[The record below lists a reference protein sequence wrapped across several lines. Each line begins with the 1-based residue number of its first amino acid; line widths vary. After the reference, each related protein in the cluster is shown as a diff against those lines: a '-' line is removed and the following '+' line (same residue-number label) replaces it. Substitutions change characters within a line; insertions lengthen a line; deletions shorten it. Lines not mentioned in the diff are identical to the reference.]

1 MGPSRKNNRPPYDD
15 AEAAAS
21 RPLRLDEVEAFI
33 LDGGRLFERDKGRVV
48 HLLHRVAA
56 TIRDHHR
63 RYTELHDD
71 VDRIRSRQ
79 EDRSH
84 PMVRATEAIAA
95 LSPEE
100 QRQLLDINYLAAVDR
115 LEQEQATTE
124 RARLLAVNDINRV
137 KVLVASLLSD
147 PALPVDARGRLES
160 LLGQINSLRSG
171 GPASQ

>member
-1 MGPSRKNNRPPYDD
+1 
-15 AEAAAS
+15 
-21 RPLRLDEVEAFI
+21 
-33 LDGGRLFERDKGRVV
+33 
-48 HLLHRVAA
+48 
-56 TIRDHHR
+56 
-63 RYTELHDD
+63 
-71 VDRIRSRQ
+71 
-79 EDRSH
+79 
-84 PMVRATEAIAA
+84 MVRATEAIAA

-137 KVLVASLLSD
+137 KVLVSSLLSD